1 VELQTLLDQ
10 LEIEMDKRE
19 RRWLREI
26 QELRRQLAQEI
37 NWR

>member
-37 NWR
+37 N